1 MNSTQIDSNKADL
14 IQQVDAFALQIRNK
28 SDRIMNYFM
37 SGFFVCGLL
46 LAFFYDTWL
55 VAIGVGGLSLAAY
68 YSAKTLLPESDLYQ
82 YVASLVLGIFMAQ
95 YIYQMHGLFEM
106 HFVAFVGS
114 AMLITYQNWKLQI
127 PITLLVILHHGVFA
141 YLQYIG
147 FERIY
152 FSQLD
157 YMSLSTFG
165 IHALL
170 AAAIFFI
177 SGLWAYQFKKFSRI
191 NIEQTYKL
199 ARLTEAEAQKE
210 ALLHANHELDK
221 FVYSVSHDLRAPLS
235 SMKGVIEISEEET
248 KDALLLKNFSLLK
261 GSIKKLDDFIQD
273 ILQYSRNSR
282 LEVKKQCIDFREMLE
297 DITKNLKHMSS
308 NNERQVDIQYTITNQ
323 KTFVSDKSRLNVLLN
338 NLVSNAIRYQNPVV
352 SNPYVDIQVNMTDKE
367 TDIVV
372 KDNGIGISMENQ
384 KKIFD
389 MFYRVS
395 ENSVGSGLG
404 LYLVKEIVDKL
415 EGKIQVESEPGKGTA
430 FMVCLP
436 NVN

>member
-1 MNSTQIDSNKADL
+1 M
-14 IQQVDAFALQIRNK
+14 
-28 SDRIMNYFM
+28 
-37 SGFFVCGLL
+37 
-46 LAFFYDTWL
+46 
-55 VAIGVGGLSLAAY
+55 
-68 YSAKTLLPESDLYQ
+68 
-82 YVASLVLGIFMAQ
+82 
-95 YIYQMHGLFEM
+95 
-106 HFVAFVGS
+106 
-114 AMLITYQNWKLQI
+114 
-127 PITLLVILHHGVFA
+127 
-141 YLQYIG
+141 
-147 FERIY
+147 
-152 FSQLD
+152 
-157 YMSLSTFG
+157 
-165 IHALL
+165 
-170 AAAIFFI
+170 
-177 SGLWAYQFKKFSRI
+177 
-191 NIEQTYKL
+191 
-199 ARLTEAEAQKE
+199 
-210 ALLHANHELDK
+210 ELDK